1 MSLSTGASGI
11 NVAMNSS
18 YEGAGLAHVY
28 MPGTMFGTLASGPS
42 PTSVGVL
49 VTIYSTAAFFTL
61 RGVNNSIIN
70 SPIVGVSVV
79 VNNSIVTI
87 SGLMDPIQIDLNLT
101 TYNTVSYDDTRIGR
115 YFLLLHISSV
125 CRALPTQGVSSGTMQ
140 QQVQLSMWATCLCP
154 VTDYSP

>member
-11 NVAMNSS
+11 NVAMNRS
-18 YEGAGLAHVY
+18 YEGAGLALVY

-49 VTIYSTAAFFTL
+49 VTAYSTAAFFTL

-79 VNNSIVTI
+79 VNNSIVPI

-101 TYNTVSYDDTRIGR
+101 THNTVS
-115 YFLLLHISSV
+115 
-125 CRALPTQGVSSGTMQ
+125 
-140 QQVQLSMWATCLCP
+140 
-154 VTDYSP
+154 